1 MTESEADAQ
10 RIAVVLRRRDARLRL
25 KLRAQA
31 ALGLPLTLIGPVV
44 LGTIFWLALRS
55 MGGIVLPWSHVCG
68 VALLVVVPLLIHLES
83 RTGGDFLGTALRE
96 GGQGTDA
103 IWPTSG
109 LYVALGGFARAP
121 ALANPRGFSAGMTE
135 VFLCGPRLLVGAF
148 RQRRLRRRLGAV
160 DELRA
165 ALVAHARARP

>member
-96 GGQGTDA
+96 GTGHRCDLANVRSVRGPRWVRA
-103 IWPTSG
+103 GPGAGESARI
-109 LYVALGGFARAP
+109 LGGHDGGLPVRSAP
-121 ALANPRGFSAGMTE
+121 ARGGLSAATTPPTIGS
-135 VFLCGPRLLVGAF
+135 GG
-148 RQRRLRRRLGAV
+148 
-160 DELRA
+160 
-165 ALVAHARARP
+165 